1 VTTPFP
7 LLVTDLCVWAS
18 QVASVGLS
26 IDLSRSQ
33 QIRTAGRRWTM
44 LVSQVAPTPTQ
55 VSLGDVL
62 ALLADAEVQ
71 HTGRPPPLTGYV
83 AEALFS
89 SLTTI
94 SFISGFQASRN
105 GVVLRRQ
112 LHCAGVFLVSYD
124 YTNGSERELRLWPHR
139 VRDHLRSQLE
149 EEAIDLRSQGWDVI
163 RFIPTGDPPST
174 QQRDLKP

>member
-1 VTTPFP
+1 
-7 LLVTDLCVWAS
+7 
-18 QVASVGLS
+18 
-26 IDLSRSQ
+26 
-33 QIRTAGRRWTM
+33 
-44 LVSQVAPTPTQ
+44 
-55 VSLGDVL
+55 GDVL

-124 YTNGSERELRLWPHR
+124 YTNGSECELRLWHIGSEITFDLSLKRRPSTCGPKDGTSSDSFRRVIRHR
-139 VRDHLRSQLE
+139 LSSATSSH
-149 EEAIDLRSQGWDVI
+149 EAKRDLRSGQHG
-163 RFIPTGDPPST
+163 RS
-174 QQRDLKP
+174 DL